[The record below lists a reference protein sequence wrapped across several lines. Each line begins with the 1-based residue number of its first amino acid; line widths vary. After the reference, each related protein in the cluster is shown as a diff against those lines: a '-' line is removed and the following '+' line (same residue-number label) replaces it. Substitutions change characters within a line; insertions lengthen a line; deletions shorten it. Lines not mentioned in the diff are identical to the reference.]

1 MNGAGAIVATGTPGM
16 PSSAGGRFADLS
28 MSIRGA
34 CCLIMCLAAVSST
47 AAPVCGQGLS
57 EPYAPLALRA
67 GVFDFH
73 PALAVEAIYSDNPGQ
88 LSSDTRPA
96 AGIRLAPELELKSDW
111 VRHEFRFKAS
121 GERIDYADQPE
132 QTTMDGE
139 VESSLKLDIRRNTT
153 AEVTV
158 TAAQSQSTS
167 GSSEVPDDAA
177 AKRNDHEFTLAA
189 AASRNAGQLAGTV
202 RTELSQFLYGDVG
215 LLDGSTEDNGDRNY
229 IEASAAVRVM
239 QAGAVLRPYAE
250 VEISPRLHDAKTD
263 RNGLRRDSFGVTL
276 KAGGEIDVGELW
288 SGAAGL
294 QYDFRNYQDET
305 LEDFSG
311 GGLFAALAWRP
322 SRLTSV
328 SLVAETGFDESAID
342 GVSGNHTQSADII
355 IAHGFRENLMLE
367 LSGAA
372 DYSAALGSDARS
384 VTLEA
389 GGELSY
395 ALNRVFS
402 VTASYQHTRYMSFSD
417 NSDYRE
423 TQIGA
428 GLKISR

>member
-1 MNGAGAIVATGTPGM
+1 
-16 PSSAGGRFADLS
+16 
-28 MSIRGA
+28 MSFRGA
-34 CCLIMCLAAVSST
+34 CCLIWCFAVLASA
-47 AAPVCGQGLS
+47 AAPVRAQSLS

-96 AGIRLAPELELKSDW
+96 AGLRLAPELELKSDW

-132 QTTMDGE
+132 QTTMDGT
-139 VESSLKLDIRRNTT
+139 VESSLKLDIRRNTS
-153 AEVTV
+153 AEVTM
-158 TAAQSQSTS
+158 TAAQSQTTS

-177 AKRNDHEFTLAA
+177 GKRNDYEFTLTA
-189 AASRNAGQLAGTV
+189 AASRDAGQLAGTI
-202 RTELSQFLYGDVG
+202 RTELSRFVYGDVE
-215 LLDGSTEDNGDRNY
+215 LLDGSTENNGDRNY
-229 IEASAAVRVM
+229 IEASAALRVM
-239 QAGAVLRPYAE
+239 QGRAALRPFVD
-250 VEISPRLHDAKTD
+250 VEISPRLHDAKRD

-276 KAGGEIDVGELW
+276 KAGGEIDASEVW
-288 SGAAGL
+288 SGATGL
-294 QYDFRNYQDET
+294 QYDLRNYQDDT

-311 GGLFAALAWRP
+311 GGVFAALAWRP
-322 SRLTSV
+322 SRLTTV
-328 SLVAETGFDESAID
+328 SLLAESGFEESAND
-342 GVSGNHTQSADII
+342 GVSGNHTQSAEIT
-355 IAHGFRENLMLE
+355 IAHALRENLTLE

-372 DYSAALGSDARS
+372 DYSAALGSAARS

-395 ALNRVFS
+395 ALNRVLS
-402 VTASYQHTRYMSFSD
+402 VTASYQHTRYMSFLDSG
-417 NSDYRE
+417 DYRE

>member
-1 MNGAGAIVATGTPGM
+1 
-16 PSSAGGRFADLS
+16 
-28 MSIRGA
+28 MSFKGA
-34 CCLIMCLAAVSST
+34 CRLIVCFAAVASA
-47 AAPVCGQGLS
+47 AAPVRGQSLS

-73 PALAVEAIYSDNPGQ
+73 PALAVAAIYSDNPGQ
-88 LSSDTRPA
+88 LSSDARPA
-96 AGIRLAPELELKSDW
+96 AGIRLTPELELKSDW
-111 VRHEFRFKAS
+111 VRHEFRLKAW
-121 GERIDYADQPE
+121 GERIDYADQPD
-132 QTTMDGE
+132 QTTMDGT

-153 AEVTV
+153 AEVTM
-158 TAAQSQSTS
+158 TAAQSQTTS

-177 AKRNDHEFTLAA
+177 AKRNDYEFTLAA
-189 AASRNAGQLAGTV
+189 AASRDPGQIAGTI
-202 RTELSQFLYGDVG
+202 RTELSRFLYGDVE

-239 QAGAVLRPYAE
+239 QGRAALRPFVD

-263 RNGLRRDSFGVTL
+263 RYGLRRDSFGVTL
-276 KAGGEIDVGELW
+276 KAGGEIDAGELW

-294 QYDFRNYQDET
+294 QYDFRNYQDDT

-311 GGLFAALAWRP
+311 AGVFAALAWRP
-322 SRLTSV
+322 SRLTTV
-328 SLVAETGFDESAID
+328 SLVAESGFDESAND
-342 GVSGNHTQSADII
+342 GVSGNHTQSAEITV
-355 IAHGFRENLMLE
+355 AHALRENLVLE

-395 ALNRVFS
+395 ALNRVLS
-402 VTASYQHTRYMSFSD
+402 LTASYQHTRYMSFSD
-417 NSDYRE
+417 SGDYRE
-423 TQIGA
+423 TEVGA

>member
-1 MNGAGAIVATGTPGM
+1 MAPARLSRPEFPACRFPHGGGLAI
-16 PSSAGGRFADLS
+16 SS
-28 MSIRGA
+28 MSFRGA
-34 CCLIMCLAAVSST
+34 CCLILWFAALAS
-47 AAPVCGQGLS
+47 AAASVRAQSLS

-73 PALAVEAIYSDNPGQ
+73 PALEMEAIYSDNPGQ
-88 LSSDTRPA
+88 LSSNLRPA
-96 AGIRLAPELELKSDW
+96 AGLRLAPELELKSDW
-111 VRHEFRFKAS
+111 VRHEFRLKAS

-132 QTTMDGE
+132 QTTMDGTM
-139 VESSLKLDIRRNTT
+139 ESSLKLDIRRSTT
-153 AEVTV
+153 AEVTM
-158 TAAQSQSTS
+158 TAAQSQTTS

-177 AKRNDHEFTLAA
+177 AKRNDYEFTLTA
-189 AASRNAGQLAGTV
+189 AASRDAGQLAGTI
-202 RTELSQFLYGDVG
+202 RTELSRFLYGDLE

-229 IEASAAVRVM
+229 IEASAALRVM
-239 QAGAVLRPYAE
+239 QAGTALRPFVD
-250 VEISPRLHDAKTD
+250 VEISPRLHDAKRD
-263 RNGLRRDSFGVTL
+263 RNGLRRNSFGVTL
-276 KAGGEIDVGELW
+276 KAGGEIDAGEVW

-294 QYDFRNYQDET
+294 QYDFRNYQDDT

-311 GGLFAALAWRP
+311 AGLFAALAWRP
-322 SRLTSV
+322 SRLTIV
-328 SLVAETGFDESAID
+328 SLAAESGVEESAND
-342 GVSGNHTQSADII
+342 GVSGNHTQSAEIT
-355 IAHGFRENLMLE
+355 IAQALRENLTLE

-395 ALNRVFS
+395 ALNRVLS
-402 VTASYQHTRYMSFSD
+402 VTASYQHTRYVSFSD
-417 NSDYRE
+417 SGDYRE